1 MNRALFFGI
10 AMFFAVVGIA
20 LVGADKKAS
29 AGLRHHRGCGGC
41 ACAGGG
47 CGGCEAAA
55 PAECGGSRR
64 RLAAA
69 AAAIGIAVACSI
81 A

>member
-29 AGLRHHRGCGGC
+29 AGFRHHRCGGC
-41 ACAGGG
+41 SCACGL
-47 CGGCEAAA
+47 
-55 PAECGGSRR
+55 RWW
-64 RLAAA
+64 
-69 AAAIGIAVACSI
+69 
-81 A
+81 